1 MVRNPSN
8 YPRRDIN
15 RHICVDLLKRVPL
28 FKNMNERLLDDIC
41 QRLKPRFYTDNSYL
55 IREGDPVNEMLF
67 IVRGCLDS
75 ETTDG
80 LFNSGFLKEGDFCGA
95 ELLIWAVDPESG
107 VNHPS
112 STRTLKAARDVEAFA
127 LPAEELKFVVL
138 HFRHWRTWAASFIQ
152 AAWRR
157 YSMRK
162 NKVASIRQIIAFRT
176 IIQDMKIAKE
186 LLKLQKP
193 REPYSRR

>member
-1 MVRNPSN
+1 
-8 YPRRDIN
+8 
-15 RHICVDLLKRVPL
+15 
-28 FKNMNERLLDDIC
+28 MNERLIDDIC
-41 QRLKPRFYTDNSYL
+41 QRLIPRLYAGNSYI
-55 IREGDPVNEMLF
+55 IRKGDRVKEMLF
-67 IVRGCLDS
+67 IIHGRLES
-75 ETTDG
+75 ATTDNF
-80 LFNSGFLKEGDFCGA
+80 FNSGFLEEGDFCGD
-95 ELLIWAVDPESG
+95 ELLIWVVDPESG
-107 VNHPS
+107 VSLPS
-112 STRTLKAARDVEAFA
+112 STRTLKASGYVEAFA
-127 LPAEELKFVVL
+127 LPVEELKFVVL